1 MNLMCARTLHKDLL
15 ENVRD
20 FMRRHRMAQ
29 SGEKVLVAVS
39 GGADSVALLDIL
51 SRLQEELHIRLHVAH
66 LNHGLRGS
74 DSDEDARFVEALCS
88 DLGMPFTAGR
98 KDVRAFVRE
107 QGFSLEEGARIVRYR
122 FLKDVAEQV
131 GAARIATG
139 HTADDQA
146 ETVLFRLLRGSGVK
160 GLGGMH
166 PVREERFIRPLLGV
180 RRWEVEQYLTGRKLA
195 FRCDR
200 SNEDPAFTRNRIRR
214 ELLPLLRD
222 RFNPNIV
229 RTLVRAAAILR
240 DEDDFAERETA
251 LALDR
256 IAKKREKRK
265 IVLDLPSFLEYHRAL
280 RRRLIRR
287 ICGELAQSPG
297 FEETERIMRLA
308 SGQGGMLRAASG
320 IRVQRARDAL
330 LFKLGE
336 TPAFRVAVPIEGGIA
351 LPELEARLI
360 TSVFPRASSEESSWR
375 SDATCAFFDRDT
387 LAGRLIVRN
396 REPGDRIQPF
406 GMKGHKKVKDLLMD
420 RKIPRILRDEVPV
433 LCDAEKIIWVI
444 GMATHEACR
453 VTSRTERVLKVL
465 KREA

>member
-1 MNLMCARTLHKDLL
+1 MRTPAPRKDLL
-15 ENVRD
+15 ETVRD
-20 FMRRHRMAQ
+20 FMRRHRMVQ
-29 SGEKVLVAVS
+29 SGDKVLVAVS

-51 SRLQEELHIRLHVAH
+51 NRLREELHIRLHVAH
-66 LNHGLRGS
+66 LNHSLRGA

-88 DLGMPFTAGR
+88 DLGIPFTGGTE
-98 KDVRAFVRE
+98 DVRAFVRE
-107 QGFSLEEGARIVRYR
+107 QGLSSEEGARIVRYR
-122 FLKDVAEQV
+122 FLENVAEQV

-160 GLGGMH
+160 GVGGMH
-166 PVREERFIRPLLGV
+166 PVREERFIRPLLAV
-180 RRWEVEQYLTGRKLA
+180 RRWEIEQYLTGRRRV

-200 SNEDPAFTRNRIRR
+200 SNEDPAFTRNRIRW
-214 ELLPLLRD
+214 ELLPFLRE

-251 LALDR
+251 RALEQ

-265 IVLDLPSFLEYHRAL
+265 IVLDLPAFLEYHRAL

-297 FEETERIMRLA
+297 FEETERMMRLA

-320 IRVQRARDAL
+320 IRVQRVQNAL

-336 TPAFRVAVPIEGGIA
+336 TPAFRYTVPMEDGLA

-360 TSVFPRASSEESSWR
+360 TSVFPRVSSEEASWR
-375 SDATCAFFDRDT
+375 SDGACAFFDRDT
-387 LAGRLIVRN
+387 LTGALTVRN

-420 RKIPRILRDEVPV
+420 RKIPRILRDEAPV

-444 GMATHEACR
+444 GMATSEVCR
-453 VTSRTERVLKVL
+453 VRSRTERVLKVAF
-465 KREA
+465 KRET

>member
-1 MNLMCARTLHKDLL
+1 MHAPHKDLL
-15 ENVRD
+15 EDVRD
-20 FMRRHRMAQ
+20 FIRRHGMVQ

-51 SRLQEELHIRLHVAH
+51 SRLREALHIRLHVAH
-66 LNHGLRGS
+66 LNHSLRGR

-88 DLGMPFTAGR
+88 DLGIPFTGGI

-107 QGFSLEEGARIVRYR
+107 QRLSSEEGARIVRYR
-122 FLKDVAEQV
+122 FLEEVSEEV

-166 PVREERFIRPLLGV
+166 PVREERFIRPLLAV
-180 RRWEVEQYLTGRKLA
+180 RRWEVEQYLSERQQV

-200 SNEDPAFTRNRIRR
+200 SNDDPAFTRNRIRWA
-214 ELLPLLRD
+214 LLPFLREQ
-222 RFNPNIV
+222 FNPSIV

-240 DEDDFAERETA
+240 DEDDLVERETLRA
-251 LALDR
+251 LER
-256 IAKKREKRK
+256 ITEKHEKRK
-265 IVLDLPSFLEYHRAL
+265 IVLDLPAFLEYHRAL
-280 RRRLIRR
+280 RRRMIRR

-320 IRVQRARDAL
+320 IRVQRAQDVL
-330 LFKLGE
+330 LFKHAE
-336 TPAFRVAVPIEGGIA
+336 TPAFRYAVPMEGGIA
-351 LPELEARLI
+351 IPELEACLI
-360 TSVFPRASSEESSWR
+360 TSLVPRAAPEERSWR
-375 SDATCAFFDRDT
+375 SDDMCAFFDRDT
-387 LAGRLIVRN
+387 LTGSLRVRT

-406 GMKGHKKVKDLLMD
+406 GMKGHKKVKNLLID
-420 RKIPRILRDEVPV
+420 RKFPHILRDEVPV

-453 VTSRTERVLKVL
+453 VTSRTKRVLKVVL
-465 KREA
+465 ERET